1 MSDRVESMEQLA
13 GTLAYL
19 TKMADFLEG
28 LRQYEEE
35 TGEHDFVISGSYPI
49 HELRKNL
56 ALAREF
62 AEREIDHPSTN
73 GAAYTNG
80 HTVAAQSKALAGA

>member
-1 MSDRVESMEQLA
+1 MSDRVENMEQLA

-28 LRQYEEE
+28 LRQYEKE

-62 AEREIDHPSTN
+62 NERRGVHQRSHCYRAIEGCSRCIV
-73 GAAYTNG
+73 G
-80 HTVAAQSKALAGA
+80 